1 MPCAALRLQLGGRH
15 CGRAKRA
22 AQSLAERAAEISGD
36 DPLILSVLGAVHTFL
51 RNHGTAR
58 VLLERALAIDANSA
72 WAWSRLGWLD
82 NYADR
87 PERAIEKFER
97 ALRLSPLDPTNF
109 NNYVGIGSAHE
120 VAQDYDKAAA
130 FYRRGLEE
138 RPHAVWIY
146 RNLASSLSVRAAW
159 RRPRR
164 LMHSCCAVTRPLR
177 RRRSGRAM
185 VFSPA
190 ALDRLVD
197 NLRKL
202 GLPD

>member
-1 MPCAALRLQLGGRH
+1 MLGT
-15 CGRAKRA
+15 
-22 AQSLAERAAEISGD
+22 
-36 DPLILSVLGAVHTFL
+36 VHTFV

-58 VLLERALAIDANSA
+58 VLLERAVAIDPNSA

-82 NYADR
+82 NYGDQ
-87 PERAIEKFER
+87 PERAVEKFER
-97 ALRLSPLDPTNF
+97 ALRLSPLDPMNF

-130 FYRRGLEE
+130 FYQRALEE
-138 RPHAVWIY
+138 RQHASWIY
-146 RNLASSLSVRAAW
+146 RALAASLVGAGRLEEAKEAYVQVVRSYPDLTVSSVR
-159 RRPRR
+159 
-164 LMHSCCAVTRPLR
+164 
-177 RRRSGRAM
+177 RSM

-190 ALDRLVD
+190 AVDRLVD